1 MVIEFNTRG
10 NEKQL
15 QACEYWLDQE
25 TEQILYGGAKSGGKS
40 YLGCSLIFG
49 DAFIYPGTHYFIAR
63 KELADLRKFTIPS
76 IHEVF
81 AHWGITSDQYKY
93 NGQDNF
99 FELKN
104 GSKIYLIACT
114 YLPSDPLF
122 ERFGSIQMTRG
133 WIEEAG
139 EVSEDAKK
147 NLWISI
153 GRWKN
158 DHYGLKKKLLITCNP
173 KKGFLYREFYKPA
186 VSGTLPPS
194 KKYIQALVYDNKTA
208 SQDYIATLED
218 LQGISRQRL
227 LHGNWEYDSDDNALM
242 PYDSITDSFTNS
254 HITPGRNK
262 YITADIALEG
272 SDRFVIGVWHGW
284 VLVKIY
290 IIPKSKPKEVVDKI
304 TQIKTENGVSNSN
317 ILFDADGVGAYVGG
331 WVTGARAFHNGASPI
346 PQAGKKENYENLKT
360 QCEYKFAEKV
370 NEKEVWL
377 RAIDDTLNDGSKD
390 SIKEMTIQELEQIK
404 SVEGKKEGKLQ
415 TLTKKERK
423 ANIGRSPDISDML
436 IMRSYFDLTAGNTP
450 SMSGHS
456 YEDLN

>member
-15 QACEYWLDQE
+15 QACEYWLDDIS
-25 TEQILYGGAKSGGKS
+25 EQILYGGAKSGGKS

-49 DAFIYPGTHYFIAR
+49 DAFLYPETHYFIAR
-63 KELADLRKFTIPS
+63 KELADLRKYTIPS

-81 AHWGITSDQYKY
+81 AAWKIPKANFKY
-93 NGQDNF
+93 NGQDNY

-104 GSKIYLIACT
+104 GSRVYLIACT

-158 DHYGLKKKLLITCNP
+158 DVYKLKKKLLITCNP

-186 VSGTLPPS
+186 VNGLLPPD

-208 SQDYIATLED
+208 SADYIRTLED
-218 LQGISRQRL
+218 LQGVSRQRL
-227 LHGNWEYDSDDNALM
+227 LNGNWEYDDADNALM
-242 PYDSITDSFTNS
+242 SYDAITDSFTNTHVKAS
-254 HITPGRNK
+254 GRK
-262 YITADIALEG
+262 YLTCDIALEG
-272 SDRFVIGVWHGW
+272 SDTFVIGLWDGW
-284 VLVKIY
+284 ILEKKWIVEKI
-290 IIPKSKPKEVVDKI
+290 KPKDLVDFINK
-304 TQIKTENGVSNSN
+304 IKTDYGVPNSN
-317 ILFDADGVGAYVGG
+317 IIYDADGVGTYVGG
-331 WVTGARAFHNGASPI
+331 WVNGAKAFHNGGQPI
-346 PQAGKKENYENLKT
+346 KVAGQKENYFNLKS
-360 QCEYKFAEKV
+360 QCEYYLAKKV
-370 NEKEVWL
+370 NERTVWL
-377 RAIDDTLNDGSKD
+377 KALDDDEKSSGKD
-390 SIKEMTIQELEQIK
+390 SVKDMTIQELEQIK
-404 SVEGKKEGKLQ
+404 SIEGDKEGKLR
-415 TLTKKERK
+415 TISKKERK

-436 IMRSYFDLTAGNTP
+436 MMRSYADLKPAAAP
-450 SMSGHS
+450 MSGINYDS
-456 YEDLN
+456 L